1 MNLTKI
7 NRVISNMF
15 ILLFLSVPVMAN
27 DAAASVGFSE
37 SYGLMAISG
46 ALCISFTAS
55 VGAMS
60 QGNVA
65 SAALNGMA
73 RNPEASGKIF
83 VPMILAMA
91 LIESLV
97 LFSLLISLTLVGKI
111 V

>member
-7 NRVISNMF
+7 NRVMSNMF

-27 DAAASVGFSE
+27 NGFSE
-37 SYGLMAISG
+37 SYGLIAISG
-46 ALCISFTAS
+46 GLCISLAAS
-55 VGAMS
+55 MGAIS
-60 QGNVA
+60 QGLTA
-65 SAALNGMA
+65 SAALSGMA
-73 RNPEASGKIF
+73 RNPEASGKLF

>member
-7 NRVISNMF
+7 NKVISNMF
-15 ILLFLSVPVMAN
+15 ILVFLSVPVMAN
-27 DAAASVGFSE
+27 DSAVSVGFSE
-37 SYGLMAISG
+37 SYGLIAISG

-55 VGAMS
+55 MGAMS
-60 QGNVA
+60 QGTVA
-65 SAALNGMA
+65 SAALSGMA

>member
-27 DAAASVGFSE
+27 DSASVGFSE
-37 SYGLMAISG
+37 SYGLIAISG
-46 ALCISFTAS
+46 SLCIAVTAS
-55 VGAMS
+55 IGAIS
-60 QGNVA
+60 QGMTA
-65 SAALNGMA
+65 STALNGMA

>member
-7 NRVISNMF
+7 NRLMSNMF

-27 DAAASVGFSE
+27 DSAGFSE
-37 SYGLMAISG
+37 SYGVIAISG
-46 ALCISFTAS
+46 GLCISFTAS
-55 VGAMS
+55 VGAIS
-60 QGNVA
+60 QGMTA
-65 SAALNGMA
+65 SAALTGMA

>member
-27 DAAASVGFSE
+27 DSASAGFSE
-37 SYGLMAISG
+37 SYGLIAISG
-46 ALCISFTAS
+46 AFCISFAAGM
-55 VGAMS
+55 GAMS

-65 SAALNGMA
+65 AAALSGMA